1 MAQEKINDIFSVA
14 LNIIC
19 KDWGLGHFQTAK
31 REQMKNIQIII
42 LMLLLNSMNCV
53 SQQKKSIVA
62 ENYKTE
68 NFDVAIFPK
77 TYIDLLPEKR
87 FTPTKAQVDLAELE
101 MKTNLKVINLKRVNQ
116 DSNHLIDKNLK
127 KYLRQYF
134 GYIDEN
140 GDEILIINSFWK
152 GEKYYKE
159 TWLNERVSVN
169 DGGSYFWEV
178 KYNITKGKLFD
189 LYVNGYA

>member
-1 MAQEKINDIFSVA
+1 
-14 LNIIC
+14 
-19 KDWGLGHFQTAK
+19 
-31 REQMKNIQIII
+31 MKNIQLII
-42 LMLLLNSMNCV
+42 LIIFFTSMNCV
-53 SQQKKSIVA
+53 SQQKKPIIA

-68 NFDVAIFPK
+68 KFDVAIFPK

-101 MKTNLKVINLKRVNQ
+101 LKTKLKVINSKKVNQ
-116 DSNHLIDKNLK
+116 NSSLIIDENLK
-127 KYLRQYF
+127 KYRRQYF

-152 GEKYYKE
+152 EQKYFKE
-159 TWLNERVSVN
+159 TWLNERVSVK